1 MIFLSKKHENRLVSL
16 LQKDNT
22 HPSDVERLAL
32 FYIVAGNDDVC
43 RKVKYIYNFV
53 EHHIEPDCLYVSGVD
68 FCSSSRSLVK
78 LAYNL
83 YNGYQ
88 NNDLSPVDLLS
99 GLDSENFHLA
109 IESMAIRFGH
119 VNTVQSVLD
128 DDEQEL

>member
-1 MIFLSKKHENRLVSL
+1 MNFLSKEHENRFVSL

-22 HPSDVERLAL
+22 HPNDVERLAL
-32 FYIVAGNDDVC
+32 FYIVAGNDDLC

-53 EHHIEPDCLYVSGVD
+53 EHQIEPDCLYDSGVD

-88 NNDLSPVDLLS
+88 NNDLSPVDLLL
-99 GLDSENFHLA
+99 GLDSENFYLA
-109 IESMAIRFGH
+109 SESMSIRFGYAS
-119 VNTVQSVLD
+119 TVQSTLD
-128 DDEQEL
+128 DDELEL

>member
-1 MIFLSKKHENRLVSL
+1 MNFLSKEHENQYLNL
-16 LQKDNT
+16 LQKDKT

-32 FYIVAGNDDVC
+32 FYIIAGNADLHM
-43 RKVKYIYNFV
+43 KVKYIYNFV
-53 EHHIEPDCLYVSGVD
+53 EHQIEPDCLYDSGVD
-68 FCSSSRSLVK
+68 FCSSSRSLAK

-99 GLDSENFHLA
+99 GLDSENFYLA
-109 IESMAIRFGH
+109 SESMAIRFGYAS
-119 VNTVQSVLD
+119 TVRSALD

>member
-1 MIFLSKKHENRLVSL
+1 MNFLSKEHENRFVSL

-32 FYIVAGNDDVC
+32 FYIVAGNADLH
-43 RKVKYIYNFV
+43 RKAKYIYNFV
-53 EHHIEPDCLYVSGVD
+53 EHQIEPDCLYDSGVD

-88 NNDLSPVDLLS
+88 NNDLSPAGLLS
-99 GLDSENFHLA
+99 DLDSENFYLA
-109 IESMAIRFGH
+109 
-119 VNTVQSVLD
+119 SVFVK
-128 DDEQEL
+128 

>member
-1 MIFLSKKHENRLVSL
+1 MNFLSKEHENRFVSL
-16 LQKDNT
+16 LHKDKT

-32 FYIVAGNDDVC
+32 FYIIAGNDDLC

-53 EHHIEPDCLYVSGVD
+53 EHHIEPDCLYDSGLD

-88 NNDLSPVDLLS
+88 DNDLSPADLLS
-99 GLDSENFHLA
+99 GLDFENFYLASEN
-109 IESMAIRFGH
+109 MAIRFGYAS
-119 VNTVQSVLD
+119 TVQSTLD
-128 DDEQEL
+128 YDEQEL